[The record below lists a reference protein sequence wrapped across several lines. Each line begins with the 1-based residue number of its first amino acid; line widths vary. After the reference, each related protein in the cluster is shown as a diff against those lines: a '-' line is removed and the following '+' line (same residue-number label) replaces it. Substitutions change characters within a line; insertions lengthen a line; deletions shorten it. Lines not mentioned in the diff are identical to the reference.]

1 MWCNNGISTNKANA
15 DSATT
20 VANFSLNRKIEGFP
34 DNIKFISL
42 HEFDIAENN
51 NVIVC
56 VSGRLRP
63 YNQDYLVGNAAEW
76 FLQLYQQEPTDFCS
90 HIAGFFLLLIFD
102 KNAGTVQIINDH
114 VGSIPCY
121 VDQRNNT
128 ELWISDN
135 MASLQASA
143 ASVELNPQAI
153 FNYLF
158 FHCIPSPQSIY
169 QGISKLE
176 PGVIASFERSGM
188 LTQHGYYTP
197 AFTSAAQISEQD
209 EQQLMAKCRD
219 LISEAVRRNIS
230 DDCAAFL
237 SGGLDS
243 STVAGMLAKHSN
255 GKDQKNAN
263 NQRAKTYSV
272 GFEAKG
278 YDETEYALLTASH
291 FNTEHKVHYLQPEEI
306 ASHFTEVAGYFN
318 EPFGNSSAM
327 AAYICAKGAQQDGI
341 KVMLAG
347 DGGDEIFAGNE
358 RYFKQK
364 VFERYAALPGPLRR
378 ALNLGLDN
386 PVADKIPGVKKASS
400 YVRQAKVPLPDRLDS
415 YNFVNRFD
423 LNRMFSQHLLQQ
435 VEPELPAQ
443 QKRQRY
449 NACLADNAVDKM
461 MYLDWKFTLADND
474 LVKVNQM
481 CQLAG
486 VEVRFPL
493 FEKELVDFSCT
504 VPASL
509 KAPGQKLRD
518 FYKNSFRGFL
528 PDETISKSKHGFGL
542 PFGVWM
548 KQRPDLQQIAISA
561 MHSFKQRNI
570 LQPSFVD
577 EAIATFEK
585 GHSGYYGELVWIIV
599 VLELWLQQHRSAYDS

>member
-1 MWCNNGISTNKANA
+1 MWCQNGISTYNPDNDKDATLVKFNLKNK
-15 DSATT
+15 
-20 VANFSLNRKIEGFP
+20 IPGFP
-34 DNIKFISL
+34 EEVELSSFSKIDV
-42 HEFDIAENN
+42 AENEN
-51 NVIVC
+51 SLVC
-56 VSGRLRP
+56 ISGRLRP
-63 YNQDYLVGNAAEW
+63 YDQDYMSGNAAQW
-76 FLQLYQQEPTDFCS
+76 FLDLYQREPTDFCS
-90 HIAGFFLLLIFD
+90 HIAGFFLLIILD
-102 KNAGTVQIINDH
+102 KTAGTVRIVNDH

-121 VDQRNNT
+121 IDQRKKT
-128 ELWISDN
+128 ELRISNN
-135 MASLQASA
+135 MASLQVGA
-143 ASVELNPQAI
+143 ANTELNPQAI

-158 FHCIPSPQSIY
+158 FHCIPSPHSIY
-169 QGISKLE
+169 KGISKLE
-176 PGVIASFERSGM
+176 PGVIASFDRSGM
-188 LTQHGYYTP
+188 LTQQRYYNP
-197 AFTSAAQISEQD
+197 AFTGTEQTSEQD

-243 STVAGMLAKHSN
+243 STVAGMLAKHNKAN
-255 GKDQKNAN
+255 GRKAI
-263 NQRAKTYSV
+263 TYSV

-278 YDETEYALLTASH
+278 YDETEYALLTARH

-327 AAYICAKGAQQDGI
+327 AAYICAKVAQQDGI
-341 KVMLAG
+341 KVLLAG

-364 VFERYAALPGPLRR
+364 VFERYNALPSPLQ
-378 ALNLGLDN
+378 ALLNLALDN
-386 PVADKIPGVKKASS
+386 PVADKMPGVKKASS

-423 LNRMFSQHLLQQ
+423 LRQMFSPEILQQ
-435 VEPELPAQ
+435 VDANLPAQ
-443 QKRQRY
+443 QKRERY
-449 NACLADNAVDKM
+449 NACSADNAVDKM

-493 FEKELVDFSCT
+493 FEKEVVDFSCT

-528 PDETISKSKHGFGL
+528 PDETLSKSKHGFGL

-548 KQRPDLQQIAISA
+548 KQRPDLQHIALDA
-561 MHSFKQRNI
+561 MQSFKQRNI

-577 EAIATFEK
+577 QAIDTFEK

-599 VLELWLQQHRSAYDS
+599 VLELWLQQHGANNDT